1 MEDNIYLIVGLGNPG
16 KNYVGTRHNVG
27 YGVVDILA
35 DKYNIIMNKEKFKSY
50 YGQINMF
57 GKKCIF
63 LKPLTYMNL
72 SGEAVI
78 DAVNYFKIK
87 PENIIVIVD
96 DIDIPF
102 GTVRIKKK
110 GSAGTH
116 NGLKSIIYHL
126 ETENF
131 PRIRVSVGKCP
142 SYMDLKDFVLS
153 KFSSSEEKILKKEL
167 EISADAVEEIIK
179 SDVDKTMCK
188 FNGINI
194 EE

>member
-1 MEDNIYLIVGLGNPG
+1 M
-16 KNYVGTRHNVG
+16 K
-27 YGVVDILA
+27 
-35 DKYNIIMNKEKFKSY
+35 KEKFKSF

-57 GKKCIF
+57 RKKCIF

-87 PENIIVIVD
+87 PENIIVVLD

-116 NGLKSIIYHL
+116 NGLRSIIYHL
-126 ETENF
+126 ETEDF
-131 PRIRVSVGKCP
+131 PRVRISVGKCP
-142 SYMDLKDFVLS
+142 DYMDLKDFVLS
-153 KFSSSEEKILKKEL
+153 KFSSTEEKILKKEL
-167 EISADAVEEIIK
+167 EIAADAVEEIIK

-188 FNGINI
+188 YNGMCI

>member
-1 MEDNIYLIVGLGNPG
+1 MEDKFYLIVGLGNPG

-27 YGVVDILA
+27 YGVIDILA
-35 DKYNIIMNKEKFKSY
+35 KRHDISMNREKFKAF
-50 YGQINMF
+50 YGQKNLF
-57 GKKCIF
+57 EKKCIF

-72 SGEAVI
+72 SGEAVM
-78 DAVNYFKIK
+78 DAAKYFNINPK
-87 PENIIVIVD
+87 NIIVIVD

-116 NGLKSIIYHL
+116 NGLKSIIYQL
-126 ETENF
+126 ETEEF
-131 PRIRVSVGKCP
+131 PRIKVSVGKCP

-153 KFSSSEEKILKKEL
+153 GFSSNESKILNKEL
-167 EISADAVEEIIK
+167 EISADAVEEILRV
-179 SDVDKTMCK
+179 DVDKAMCK
-188 FNGINI
+188 FNGVVI